1 MTLRAK
7 WIAFFGFFFF
17 ILTSAAPFCSELVFT
32 ITEIVWTEAHST
44 ITVSS
49 RTLASKASVT
59 DTSQP
64 NHNVPIHHSSALTTS
79 KALQSQSSLPF
90 RNGFCS
96 ESEPCTGDLTYFDTA
111 TDPSSPGA
119 CGTTN
124 DGEIEFVLALP
135 RGIMEPSDC
144 GKSVRIEYSGKT
156 EVGKVV
162 DKCNGCSD
170 QSIDLS
176 RALFREFSGLE
187 AGRLFGAVWFIE
199 P

>member
-1 MTLRAK
+1 MTHRAK
-7 WIAFFGFFFF
+7 WLAFFGFCFFKPA
-17 ILTSAAPFCSELVFT
+17 SAAPFCSELVFT
-32 ITEIVWTEAHST
+32 ITEFVWTEAHST

-49 RTLASKASVT
+49 RTLASMASVT

-64 NHNVPIHHSSALTTS
+64 NYNVPIHHSSALTTS
-79 KALQSQSSLPF
+79 KAFQSENSLPL

-96 ESEPCTGDLTYFDTA
+96 ENEPCTGDLTYFDTA
-111 TDPSSPGA
+111 TVPSSPGA

-124 DGEIEFVLALP
+124 NGEIDLVLALP
-135 RGIMEPSDC
+135 HGIMEPLDC
-144 GKSVRIEYSGKT
+144 GRTVRIEYGGKT

-176 RALFREFSGLE
+176 RALFQKFSGLE

-199 P
+199 S